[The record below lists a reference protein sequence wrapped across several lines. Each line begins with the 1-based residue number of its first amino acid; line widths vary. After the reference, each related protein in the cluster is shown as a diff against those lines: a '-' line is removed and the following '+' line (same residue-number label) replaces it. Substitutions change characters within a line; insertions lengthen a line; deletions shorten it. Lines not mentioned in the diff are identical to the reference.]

1 MRLTSYTSPTA
12 VGEVAQCA
20 GEGWLT
26 RPAADLS
33 RPRGR
38 GTAGKLTPVTR
49 ATDPAARPL
58 DRRLCV
64 APMMDYTDRHCRYLL
79 RLLSPRAL
87 LYTEMVTAQALAH
100 GDVERLLGYD
110 ATEHPVA
117 LQLGGSD
124 PALLARAARFGELHG
139 YDEINLNVGCP
150 SDRVQSGRFGA
161 CLMAEPGLVADCMR
175 AMREAVR
182 VPVTVK
188 CRIGIDD
195 RDDYEF
201 FDRFVQT
208 VRAAGVDVFIVHAR
222 KAHLQGLSPRE
233 NREVPPLRYEV
244 AARLKAEHP
253 ELTVILNGGL
263 TSAAQVREW
272 LPRFDGVMLG
282 RQAYQEPYL
291 LAQLDVEL
299 LAPGLALPARESIV
313 LRYADYV
320 DRMLALGHRLPLML
334 RHVHGLYAGLPH
346 ARSWRRFVTE
356 QGQLPGA
363 SGDVLRRSLAMFRAA
378 A

>member
-1 MRLTSYTSPTA
+1 M
-12 VGEVAQCA
+12 
-20 GEGWLT
+20 
-26 RPAADLS
+26 
-33 RPRGR
+33 
-38 GTAGKLTPVTR
+38 TPV
-49 ATDPAARPL
+49 PL

-100 GDVERLLGYD
+100 GDVERLLGFSE
-110 ATEHPVA
+110 AEHPVA

-124 PALLARAARFGELHG
+124 PTLLARAARLGEQRG

-161 CLMAEPGLVADCMR
+161 CLMAEPALVADCMR
-175 AMREAVR
+175 AMREAVSL
-182 VPVTVK
+182 PVTVK

-195 RDDYEF
+195 QDDYGF
-201 FDRFVQT
+201 FERFVLT
-208 VRAAGVDVFIVHAR
+208 VREAGVDVFIVHAR

-244 AARLKAEHP
+244 PARLKAEHP
-253 ELTVILNGGL
+253 ELAVILNGGL
-263 TSAAQVREW
+263 KTAAHVREW

-291 LAQLDVEL
+291 LAELDAEL
-299 LAPGLALPARESIV
+299 SGAACTPPTRAEVVARYS
-313 LRYADYV
+313 DYIDEMV
-320 DRMLALGHRLPLML
+320 GMGHRLPLLL
-334 RHVHGLYAGLPH
+334 RHVQGLYAGMPN
-346 ARSWRRFVTE
+346 ARSWRRYLTE
-356 QGQLPGA
+356 QGQRSGA
-363 SGDVLRRSLAMFRAA
+363 RGDVLRDSLRLFRAA

>member
-1 MRLTSYTSPTA
+1 MN
-12 VGEVAQCA
+12 AQ
-20 GEGWLT
+20 T
-26 RPAADLS
+26 
-33 RPRGR
+33 
-38 GTAGKLTPVTR
+38 
-49 ATDPAARPL
+49 
-58 DRRLCV
+58 RRLCV

-87 LYTEMVTAQALAH
+87 LYTEMVTAQALVH

-110 ATEHPVA
+110 PGEHPVA

-124 PALLARAARFGELHG
+124 PGLLSRAARLGADHG
-139 YDEINLNVGCP
+139 YDEINLNIGCP

-161 CLMAEPGLVADCMR
+161 CLMAEPELVADCMR
-175 AMREAVR
+175 SMREAVT

-195 RDDYEF
+195 RDDYAF

-222 KAHLQGLSPRE
+222 KAHLQGLSPKE
-233 NREVPPLRYEV
+233 NREIPPLRYDV
-244 AARLKAEHP
+244 PARLKAEHP

-263 TSAAQVREW
+263 KSPEQVREW
-272 LPRFDGVMLG
+272 LPRVDGVMLG

-291 LAQLDVEL
+291 LAQLDREL
-299 LAPGLALPARESIV
+299 LNPSYAPPTRAEVV

-320 DRMLALGHRLPLML
+320 DRMLERGHRLPLML
-334 RHVHGLYAGLPH
+334 RHAHGLYAGLPN

-356 QGQLPGA
+356 QGSAPGA
-363 SGDVLRRSLAMFRAA
+363 SGDVLRRSLEMFRRAA
-378 A
+378 